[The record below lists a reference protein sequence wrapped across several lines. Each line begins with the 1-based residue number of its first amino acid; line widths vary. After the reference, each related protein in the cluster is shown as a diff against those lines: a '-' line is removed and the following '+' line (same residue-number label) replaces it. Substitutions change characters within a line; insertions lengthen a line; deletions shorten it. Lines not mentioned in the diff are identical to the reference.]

1 MPNTFEPIA
10 TYTLPS
16 DTATYTFNS
25 IPGSYTHLYIVVSI
39 LNPSSGGNGL
49 DYYLAFNGDYSANY
63 ATTKMGATASTR
75 GSNRVNAGNSM
86 QLFYT
91 VAGSNVGTWTT
102 GEIWIPYYTSTV
114 FQKNI
119 QASGGGIPE
128 TGISSSFWNNTSAI
142 TSVGFSASNN
152 FTSAPLMGAGSTF
165 TLYGI
170 LKA

>member
-16 DTATYTFNS
+16 NTSAYTFNS
-25 IPGSYTHLYIVVSI
+25 IPGSYTHLYVVVSI
-39 LNPSSGGNGL
+39 LNPSSQGNGL
-49 DYYLAFNGDYSANY
+49 DFYMRFNNDGGNNY
-63 ATTKMGATASTR
+63 AVTKMGATASTR
-75 GSNRVNAGNSM
+75 GSNRTNAANAM
-86 QLFYT
+86 QLFYV
-91 VAGSNVGTWTT
+91 VAGSNTSTWTN
-102 GEIWIPYYTSTV
+102 GEIWIPYYTSTT
-114 FQKNI
+114 FKKNI

-142 TSVGFSASNN
+142 TSVGIAADSG
-152 FTSAPLMGAGSTF
+152 FTGAVMGAGSTF